1 MNYNQNEKLKQIT
14 PKTLVVGIDIA
25 KKKHVARAVDD
36 RGMEFGK
43 RVIFENNIAGFEQL
57 ISWVSE
63 KMEDHEKTEM
73 VLGCEPTGHYWKNLA
88 YWAKARDIRFVVVN
102 PMHVKRMKEVDD
114 NSPSKNDTKDAGVI
128 AKMIKDGRYSLP
140 NLLEGVYAELREGMK
155 IRDQLSKDHQQVC
168 GRIDNWLDRY
178 FPEFQTVFKNWSGKT
193 ALHTL
198 RHFPLPSEVKAMS
211 AEMLLSH
218 WKEAVQRGVGIQ
230 KAEALLEAAR
240 TSIGV
245 TEGLRMARWE
255 MQELMNQYQ
264 SLQESLAELDAQIE
278 GLLIGVPGAA
288 DMMAMKGI
296 NLLTVAT
303 FFAEVGDI
311 SQYKDPRQIQNLAG
325 LTLKLHQSGTFRGQ
339 TKISKRG
346 RKRLRKGLYLA
357 VRPLVVFNPAFK
369 ALHAYYTTRND
380 HPLKKQESL
389 IALCCKLIRVFFVMA
404 TKQCPFDGERMLQ
417 DMPQFSIQEAA

>member
-140 NLLEGVYAELREGMK
+140 NLLEGVYAEL
-155 IRDQLSKDHQQVC
+155 
-168 GRIDNWLDRY
+168 
-178 FPEFQTVFKNWSGKT
+178 
-193 ALHTL
+193 
-198 RHFPLPSEVKAMS
+198 
-211 AEMLLSH
+211 
-218 WKEAVQRGVGIQ
+218 
-230 KAEALLEAAR
+230 
-240 TSIGV
+240 
-245 TEGLRMARWE
+245 
-255 MQELMNQYQ
+255 
-264 SLQESLAELDAQIE
+264 
-278 GLLIGVPGAA
+278 
-288 DMMAMKGI
+288 
-296 NLLTVAT
+296 
-303 FFAEVGDI
+303 
-311 SQYKDPRQIQNLAG
+311 
-325 LTLKLHQSGTFRGQ
+325 
-339 TKISKRG
+339 
-346 RKRLRKGLYLA
+346 
-357 VRPLVVFNPAFK
+357 
-369 ALHAYYTTRND
+369 
-380 HPLKKQESL
+380 
-389 IALCCKLIRVFFVMA
+389 
-404 TKQCPFDGERMLQ
+404 
-417 DMPQFSIQEAA
+417 

>member
-1 MNYNQNEKLKQIT
+1 
-14 PKTLVVGIDIA
+14 
-25 KKKHVARAVDD
+25 
-36 RGMEFGK
+36 
-43 RVIFENNIAGFEQL
+43 
-57 ISWVSE
+57 
-63 KMEDHEKTEM
+63 
-73 VLGCEPTGHYWKNLA
+73 
-88 YWAKARDIRFVVVN
+88 
-102 PMHVKRMKEVDD
+102 
-114 NSPSKNDTKDAGVI
+114 
-128 AKMIKDGRYSLP
+128 
-140 NLLEGVYAELREGMK
+140 MK